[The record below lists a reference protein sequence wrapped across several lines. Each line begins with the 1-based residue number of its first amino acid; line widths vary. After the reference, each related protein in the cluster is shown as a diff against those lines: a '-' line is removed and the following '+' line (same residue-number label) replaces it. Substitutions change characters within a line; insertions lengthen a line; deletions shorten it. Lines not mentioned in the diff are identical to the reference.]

1 LWVGLKSESPHY
13 AGFQLGYGDELPMGY
28 SILPPFSRM
37 NFTAP
42 G

>member
-1 LWVGLKSESPHY
+1 LWAKFKSESPHY
-13 AGFQLGYGDELPMGY
+13 AGFLLGYGDGLPTGY